1 MPNYARLDALINSS
15 AVQDQLEALMEI
27 QALIPLECEDD
38 SSKLTSFANFLRLPF
53 GSSSDPQ
60 VLAHA
65 SRALGQLAQL
75 GGNEAV
81 EPELKR
87 ALQRLKVCNRLD
99 SAVLVVKELAQHAP
113 TLVYVHVAD
122 VIEHIWA
129 AIRDSRVPVRE
140 GAARALCACLELMA
154 GRESRS
160 RAKWY
165 DRVYEE
171 ARAGFD
177 AGSVEAVHGALLTTT
192 ELLGESGAPLSEAK
206 LRDVFDLAWAHRE
219 HREKLVRRAVVALVP
234 KLAEHCARSPHAGA
248 LFVQTYL
255 SMTIAHLLN
264 TLRTS
269 SSDLREAAFLA
280 IGDTAIATSRCP
292 RRALLSSASVASGG
306 GRSPDAGGPSADAP
320 PLPRSP
326 SPKAPKAA
334 TADEKAAK
342 GVGWLLRGYNRSSA
356 ATPASLRPPVD
367 YPPLSPR
374 SSDGDGG
381 SRVGRRYSASHPFLP
396 FVAGVLKEVR
406 ESLTPSKRGPSK
418 RAAYCAEAIVC
429 VAKLAEA
436 LGEELEPQCEDLYPH
451 LFSHG
456 LSEKLRASLV
466 LMATHIPS
474 QLHALQ
480 RRVLDAVCLVLARCP
495 FSEWQR
501 LSPHER
507 ASGCAAAASESHD
520 DAAVA
525 QQVTLALQT
534 LGAFNEGDWS
544 GQPQV
549 LAFVHECAS
558 CFLDSDEV
566 RFAPRAPPPPPAVP
580 LVVVAPSPPSPRTT
594 PPTTPSPSPPPF
606 IYPRPPPRTRNSPL
620 IRCTSA
626 VLPPKG
632 AVGYS
637 CTLRSDPRRRKV
649 RRVASP
655 GAAATTSYP
664 RRSLVAALPPRPPG
678 VCSPRQSLGST
689 RLRRAALAARSATG
703 EPPASWP
710 GPPLPRLVEPAAAA
724 APDCASVRR
733 ACARKFCRRCSSP
746 AWLTR
751 TARSGS
757 SYGTRLARASTRS
770 LRIQMRSAAFSWR

>member
-1 MPNYARLDALINSS
+1 
-15 AVQDQLEALMEI
+15 MEI

-38 SSKLTSFANFLRLPF
+38 SSKLTSFANFFAPSVRLFVRPAGAGARIASPRAAGAAGRERGGRAGAQARAAAPEGVQPPRLR
-53 GSSSDPQ
+53 G
-60 VLAHA
+60 A
-65 SRALGQLAQL
+65 R
-75 GGNEAV
+75 
-81 EPELKR
+81 
-87 ALQRLKVCNRLD
+87 
-99 SAVLVVKELAQHAP
+99 
-113 TLVYVHVAD
+113 
-122 VIEHIWA
+122 
-129 AIRDSRVPVRE
+129 RE
-140 GAARALCACLELMA
+140 GARAARPHPGLRPRRRRDRAHMGGHPRQPRARARGRGARALRMPGAD
-154 GRESRS
+154 GGTREPL
-160 RAKWY
+160 
-165 DRVYEE
+165 
-171 ARAGFD
+171 ARQMVRPRLRGGTGGLH

-381 SRVGRRYSASHPFLP
+381 SRVGRRHWRRTHSFRSSPACSAPPLKGHPFLP
-396 FVAGVLKEVR
+396 PLLGVAPIPSVRRRGAQRGEGEPHAVEEGAEQAGGVLRRGDRVR
-406 ESLTPSKRGPSK
+406 GKARRSARRGAGAAVRGPLS
-418 RAAYCAEAIVC
+418 APL
-429 VAKLAEA
+429 LARP
-436 LGEELEPQCEDLYPH
+436 LGEA
-451 LFSHG
+451 S
-456 LSEKLRASLV
+456 RSLV

-507 ASGCAAAASESHD
+507 AGRAAAASESHD

-594 PPTTPSPSPPPF
+594 PHHPLPSPTPF
-606 IYPRPPPRTRNSPL
+606 ICPRPPPRTRNSPL

-655 GAAATTSYP
+655 GAAATTSHP

-678 VCSPRQSLGST
+678 VCSPRQSLEVRASAG
-689 RLRRAALAARSATG
+689 RLLAARSATG

-733 ACARKFCRRCSSP
+733 ACARKFCAEGAHRR
-746 AWLTR
+746 R
-751 TARSGS
+751 G
-757 SYGTRLARASTRS
+757 
-770 LRIQMRSAAFSWR
+770 